1 MQPKS
6 IITYSAL
13 RMFQNCRRK
22 YFLRYV
28 ECLTPIKRDE
38 VLYLGSVWHEVLEL
52 WYKPGERDA
61 KLSAIHDL
69 IDKSF
74 PGRISDPS
82 RKRDWHLCHVMFDGY
97 RVRYPEED
105 FQILTVEQEF
115 SIPIINPLTG
125 RSSRTFELRG
135 KVDGLVQMRGSGELF
150 LLEHKSAAQ
159 ITGDYIERL
168 PSDFQIN
175 LYSMALSR
183 FLKRKISG
191 VIYNVTRKASLKQSE
206 GETEAQFEVR
216 RAELIERSKTG
227 KSSANRKMPESDEA
241 FRERLREKYSD
252 PEMFYR
258 EILYLSDEDALR
270 TSTEIWDIT
279 KLILTARRENS
290 WIPNWESCFKFGSQ
304 PCRYWPLCRSSNNP
318 NVRENFYKI
327 APPNE
332 ELVEPEPEPIF

>member
-1 MQPKS
+1 MSKT
-6 IITYSAL
+6 ILTYSAL
-13 RMFQNCRRK
+13 RLFQNCRRK
-22 YFLRYV
+22 YHLRHYEYLV
-28 ECLTPIKRDE
+28 PLKADE
-38 VLYLGSVWHEVLEL
+38 VLYLGSVWHSVMEL
-52 WYKPGERDA
+52 WYGEGDLDA
-61 KLSAIHDL
+61 KLLAIRNL

-74 PGRISDPS
+74 PDHNSDPS
-82 RKRDWHLCHVMFDGY
+82 QKRDWHLCHAMFDGY
-97 RVRYPEED
+97 RARYPKED
-105 FQILTVEQEF
+105 FVVVGIEQEF

-135 KVDGLVQMRGSGELF
+135 KVDGLVQMRDLGELF

-183 FLKRKISG
+183 FMKQKISG

-206 GETEAQFEVR
+206 GETEEQFEVR
-216 RAELIERSKTG
+216 RAELIKKSKTG
-227 KSSANRKMPESDEA
+227 KSSAKRKLPESNEA
-241 FRERLREKYSD
+241 FRERLKEKYYD

-279 KLILTARRENS
+279 KLILTARRENC
-290 WIPNWESCFKFGSQ
+290 WIPNWEACFKFGSK
-304 PCRYWPLCRSSNNP
+304 PCMYWPLCRSNNNP
-318 NVRENFYKI
+318 NVRDNFYKI

-332 ELVEPEPEPIF
+332 ELVELEPEPIF